1 MFYVSPIITKY
12 THFSE
17 FTFVLENVMSSLTSC
32 FLPSPVYVY
41 FYLLSLYS
49 RYLSTSPFC
58 RREAPLTFQNLF
70 MPYIRF
76 FPGLTFLPL
85 TASL

>member
-32 FLPSPVYVY
+32 FLPSPVHVY
-41 FYLLSLYS
+41 FYLLSLS
-49 RYLSTSPFC
+49 LLFISQ
-58 RREAPLTFQNLF
+58 PLHSV
-70 MPYIRF
+70 
-76 FPGLTFLPL
+76 GAKLP
-85 TASL
+85 